1 MRKQTYFKELTALSP
16 QMREY
21 LQDLY
26 VYSQLP
32 MIRGEWFFVD
42 PQNGVSTNDGKS
54 SEKAFANIT
63 SAYAACTSGAGDGIV
78 LLSSGTDTA
87 DTTSYLEDGEEIDWT
102 KHAITVIG
110 ISSGCRSF
118 GRARIANKAT
128 TGEAL
133 PYLIDVQGDNNAFIN
148 ISMWNAG
155 TDAAAVGCLKVT
167 GNRNRFE
174 NVFAAVGLAAGA
186 TANERSLE
194 INGAQ
199 ENTFINCTFGT
210 DTLDRGNNASAEIF
224 FDGACYRNVFEGCYT
239 YSWVSSGTAHGAVK
253 SADGDTLGRDNF
265 FRDCIFNCFATDQ
278 ASWFVGT
285 APTAGK
291 LYVIHSALAGY
302 TAWDSSGANNCVY
315 VGAPA
320 FAASG
325 AGGIPTTI

>member
-1 MRKQTYFKELTALSP
+1 
-16 QMREY
+16 MREY

-32 MIRGEWFFVD
+32 PIRGEWFFVD

-78 LLSSGTDTA
+78 LLSSGTTTA
-87 DTTSYLEDGEEIDWT
+87 HTTSYLEDGEEIDWT

-148 ISMWNAG
+148 IHLANYG
-155 TDAAAVGCLKVT
+155 TDAAAVGCLRVT
-167 GNRNRFE
+167 GNRNYFK
-174 NVFAAVGLAAGA
+174 NVHCVVGIAAGA

-194 INGAQ
+194 LNACQ
-199 ENTFINCTFGT
+199 ENTFEDCSFGT
-210 DTLDRGNNASAEIF
+210 DTVDRGNNASVDILIT
-224 FDGACYRNVFEGCYT
+224 GACARNRFIDCET
-239 YSWVSSGTAHGAVK
+239 IAHVSTGTAKGAIK
-253 SADGDTLGRDNF
+253 INATSGGRPTVFKNCSF
-265 FRDCIFNCFATDQ
+265 LCFATAQ
-278 ASWFVGT
+278 AEGVLVGGSNE
-285 APTAGK
+285 AI
-291 LYVIHSALAGY
+291 LIQ
-302 TAWDSSGANNCVY
+302 NCVVLNYSAWCGSSNLVY
-315 VGAPA
+315 VDMPA
-320 FAASG
+320 AAASA